1 LCGEKRDRVA
11 AFTGIFL
18 CMGSSEGDDNVKL
31 IKILPVFL
39 MLFLG
44 AIASNFALAQR
55 HGGGHG
61 GGHGGWHGA
70 PRIGLG
76 FSFGFP
82 LYAPYYAPAP
92 YYYYPPY
99 AYSPAPYY
107 YPPLAA
113 PQEYIEQGS
122 SVAPPS
128 QTSPSQAQGSWWYY
142 CADSKSYYPYVREC
156 PGGWQ
161 QISPT
166 PPPGPPG

>member
-1 LCGEKRDRVA
+1 
-11 AFTGIFL
+11 
-18 CMGSSEGDDNVKL
+18 MGSSEGDDNVKL

-39 MLFLG
+39 MFFLG
-44 AIASNFALAQR
+44 AMAGNFALAQR

-107 YPPLAA
+107 YPPLAPA

-128 QTSPSQAQGSWWYY
+128 QASPSQAQGSWWYY

-161 QISPT
+161 RISPT
-166 PPPGPPG
+166 PPPG